1 MSAIRPATD
10 STPAVTRIDIIR
22 HGQPVGGRRYRGQLD
37 DPLSELGWQQMWNSV
52 GDYGGWDVIVTS
64 PLLRCSEFAQA
75 LGERLGI
82 PVTADARLK
91 EVGFGAWE
99 GRSRADVQTADP
111 EQYAAFYRD
120 PVGCRPP
127 GAEPLPAFTARV
139 AAAFDEL
146 VERYRGQSVLVV
158 AHAGVIRATLAHTL
172 QIPLA
177 ALYRI
182 QVANAG
188 VTRVQVPQ
196 DGPAALVFHGGT
208 LV

>member
-1 MSAIRPATD
+1 MSATRPLSD
-10 STPAVTRIDIIR
+10 SQPAVTRIDLIR

-37 DPLSELGWQQMWNSV
+37 DPLSETGWEQMWDSV
-52 GDYGGWDVIVTS
+52 GDYRAWDVIVTS

-75 LGERLGI
+75 LGERYGI
-82 PVTADARLK
+82 PVTAEARFK

-99 GRSRADVQTADP
+99 GRSRADVQAADP

-127 GAEPLPAFTARV
+127 GAEPLPDFKARV
-139 AAAFDEL
+139 AAAFEE
-146 VERYRGQSVLVV
+146 VVARYRGQSVLVV

-172 QIPLA
+172 QIPLS

-188 VTRVQVPQ
+188 VTRVLVPQ
-196 DGPAALVFHGGT
+196 HGPAALVFHGGV